1 MSEEYPYLTSLTDV
15 PLDVLQGS
23 LKRWLLKKGLA
34 LSYKTSHPDRKK
46 ETYGDNPILHFLTNA
61 YQYFEGNDGTS
72 FSKDHDIWQL
82 NSLPFPVN
90 VSPVNGPK
98 SLNFSKIAQS
108 SLKEQI
114 KEAVYYRLKRASSA
128 TVSAELYAIRKLCE
142 FLHTSHEDF
151 TDFTQF
157 NRALLEEYLSYLY
170 LEAGRKKNYTSE
182 LSHLKTALETLGK
195 LYECEHL
202 KALFLPTDFSKKK
215 LPVFTFYSD
224 AELSRLHEAYRFL
237 DKQTARILLLHE
249 LLGLR
254 ISDTLTLKVT
264 DIVMEPK
271 PHLKILQQKT
281 GNYLKKSIN
290 NDILLLLNASI
301 KETYETY
308 GEQEYI
314 FVCDKDPKS
323 PLPYKTVYY
332 RLQVLINTHDLKDDH
347 GNPLTAGTHIFRRTY
362 GKKLCDLNLDDVTI
376 SSVIGHHGTGSVAD
390 YRRMSSKVL
399 AANTKTVIDKRND
412 KIHKYRKGWM
422 K

>member
-1 MSEEYPYLTSLTDV
+1 M
-15 PLDVLQGS
+15 Q
-23 LKRWLLKKGLA
+23 
-34 LSYKTSHPDRKK
+34 
-46 ETYGDNPILHFLTNA
+46 
-61 YQYFEGNDGTS
+61 S
-72 FSKDHDIWQL
+72 F
-82 NSLPFPVN
+82 P
-90 VSPVNGPK
+90 
-98 SLNFSKIAQS
+98 
-108 SLKEQI
+108 
-114 KEAVYYRLKRASSA
+114 
-128 TVSAELYAIRKLCE
+128 
-142 FLHTSHEDF
+142 
-151 TDFTQF
+151 
-157 NRALLEEYLSYLY
+157 
-170 LEAGRKKNYTSE
+170 
-182 LSHLKTALETLGK
+182 
-195 LYECEHL
+195 
-202 KALFLPTDFSKKK
+202 
-215 LPVFTFYSD
+215 
-224 AELSRLHEAYRFL
+224 RLHEAYRFL

-362 GKKLCDLNLDDVTI
+362 GKKLCDLNLDDVTNCFRDR
-376 SSVIGHHGTGSVAD
+376 SSRHRIRCKLPPHEFQSAGC
-390 YRRMSSKVL
+390 
-399 AANTKTVIDKRND
+399 
-412 KIHKYRKGWM
+412 KYENCH
-422 K
+422 

>member
-1 MSEEYPYLTSLTDV
+1 M
-15 PLDVLQGS
+15 
-23 LKRWLLKKGLA
+23 
-34 LSYKTSHPDRKK
+34 
-46 ETYGDNPILHFLTNA
+46 
-61 YQYFEGNDGTS
+61 
-72 FSKDHDIWQL
+72 
-82 NSLPFPVN
+82 
-90 VSPVNGPK
+90 
-98 SLNFSKIAQS
+98 
-108 SLKEQI
+108 
-114 KEAVYYRLKRASSA
+114 
-128 TVSAELYAIRKLCE
+128 
-142 FLHTSHEDF
+142 
-151 TDFTQF
+151 
-157 NRALLEEYLSYLY
+157 EEYLSYLY

-195 LYECEHL
+195 LYESEHL
-202 KALFLPTDFSKKK
+202 KTLFLPTDFSKKK

-281 GNYLKKSIN
+281 GNYLKKWVN

-376 SSVIGHHGTGSVAD
+376 ASVIGHHGTGSVAN

>member
-1 MSEEYPYLTSLTDV
+1 M
-15 PLDVLQGS
+15 
-23 LKRWLLKKGLA
+23 
-34 LSYKTSHPDRKK
+34 
-46 ETYGDNPILHFLTNA
+46 
-61 YQYFEGNDGTS
+61 
-72 FSKDHDIWQL
+72 
-82 NSLPFPVN
+82 PFPVALEDS
-90 VSPVNGPK
+90 VYKKLLVYLIASGITSFDQIDD
-98 SLNFSKIAQS
+98 SL
-108 SLKEQI
+108 
-114 KEAVYYRLKRASSA
+114 R
-128 TVSAELYAIRKLCE
+128 
-142 FLHTSHEDF
+142 
-151 TDFTQF
+151 
-157 NRALLEEYLSYLY
+157 YLSYLY

-195 LYECEHL
+195 LYESEHL
-202 KALFLPTDFSKKK
+202 KTLFLPTDFSKKK

-332 RLQVLINTHDLKDDH
+332 RLQVLIYTHDLKDDH

-376 SSVIGHHGTGSVAD
+376 ASVIGHHGTGSVAN